1 MTKEFNRWFKL
12 TANLTTYLNRLEHE
26 SNNKPTIYI
35 MGSEDHMFLE
45 PVKGI
50 INLNPLIELNVV
62 PNCGHVVNIEQA
74 EIFNAISIQFIRK
87 LA

>member
-1 MTKEFNRWFKL
+1 
-12 TANLTTYLNRLEHE
+12 
-26 SNNKPTIYI
+26 